1 MVQIKVLILRASM
14 PSMTPRQHMDL
25 QETESSSSMAM
36 RHNLVLQTSEPL
48 VSAPL
53 VQASE
58 LALNFNGFCFL
69 TAEAEDINEGGA
81 PESPDEGLW
90 KSESAPAWSL
100 RAVEGEAASPV
111 GTDVTLANGAHA
123 AALVAQ
129 HAPSHGDVEKR
140 MMVMKDW
147 VCAARKDERSF
158 DLTEGL
164 ARMLATFSR
173 EVLDNED
180 VYSIRTEEDR
190 RAWERAY
197 IEWATAEIQGMA
209 TNLPGS
215 GPGATSPRSRMA
227 GRRRS
232 GTRSWSRP
240 AISSRSRTTPQCAE
254 TCKGSLGIVST
265 RRRHWQPEALPPAQR
280 QAGMSIRVWLP
291 RRPVVSDIPSRNS
304 NFDC

>member
-197 IEWATAEIQGMA
+197 IESATAEIQGMA
-209 TNLPGS
+209 TDLPG
-215 GPGATSPRSRMA
+215 A
-227 GRRRS
+227 GTWGDKSTEQDGWKAEIRHEVMVAA
-232 GTRSWSRP
+232 GDLVP
-240 AISSRSRTTPQCAE
+240 LAYNTTM
-254 TCKGSLGIVST
+254 
-265 RRRHWQPEALPPAQR
+265 R
-280 QAGMSIRVWLP
+280 
-291 RRPVVSDIPSRNS
+291 
-304 NFDC
+304 